1 MVLHL
6 ILTRFQPGDWWPIHF
21 PNRFNGLPS
30 APTMKPLKRLREIL
44 TDKFTRLKPGENEM
58 KKVTVNHVKGGVPL
72 QLMLTLGVREWHN
85 RTKPSLILRRSDK
98 RADHAA
104 VVPRRAVI

>member
-21 PNRFNGLPS
+21 PNVSTVYPPRANYE
-30 APTMKPLKRLREIL
+30 TVKTVTKIL

-58 KKVTVNHVKGGVPL
+58 KKVAVNHVKGVAL
-72 QLMLTLGVREWHN
+72 
-85 RTKPSLILRRSDK
+85 SS
-98 RADHAA
+98 
-104 VVPRRAVI
+104 